1 MANPLAPTEGIKV
14 RGTCPPRCASFH
26 PLSFSFPRARPCAS
40 SSARNSALSL
50 PSPRLQLRIKEH
62 YDGLSSHYKSLW
74 GQHIHHGLWK
84 AGQEHLSKEAAQ
96 EALVR
101 ELVAH
106 AKLPAK
112 PRVLDVGCG
121 VGGTSLFLA
130 KELGARVTGVTI
142 STAQVGMARSAAD
155 EAGLGAAVD
164 FHEGDGERLDEL
176 PALAGAQGTFDAVWI
191 SEALSHF
198 VNKDRF
204 FAHAHAF
211 LKPGGKL
218 VLADWFR
225 ADKLSK
231 KHEKGVIAAIEH
243 GMLLPRLDSM
253 PDYYTGMSA
262 AGLRLVWLLDVS
274 KEVAKTWDLSIE
286 LCANPSLWAMCV
298 TMGSDFI
305 AFLRAFSSMR
315 EGFASGAFRYGL
327 FVAEKPR
334 TSEISED

>member
-1 MANPLAPTEGIKV
+1 MLCV
-14 RGTCPPRCASFH
+14 RR
-26 PLSFSFPRARPCAS
+26 
-40 SSARNSALSL
+40 
-50 PSPRLQLRIKEH
+50 
-62 YDGLSSHYKSLW
+62 
-74 GQHIHHGLWK
+74 QHIHHGLWK
-84 AGQEHLSKEAAQ
+84 AGNEHLSKEAAQ
-96 EALVR
+96 EELVR
-101 ELVAH
+101 ELLAH
-106 AKLPAK
+106 AKLPAA

-121 VGGTSLFLA
+121 VGGTSIYLA
-130 KELGARVTGVTI
+130 KHAGARVTGVTI
-142 STAQVGMARSAAD
+142 STAQVGMARAAAD
-155 EAGLGAAVD
+155 DAGVSAAVD

-176 PALAGAQGTFDAVWI
+176 PALKGAAGTFDAVWI

-204 FAHAHAF
+204 FAHVHTF

-253 PDYYTGMSA
+253 PDYYNGMSA

-334 TSEISED
+334 TSEIAED